1 MNFKAVAVVILWAVY
16 LYGLFL
22 DIVRYRSARNP
33 IPQNVADVYDRDTYL
48 KWKAYHGEKVRFGI
62 FSSAAGFVID
72 LVLILTDAYAAFARL
87 FPDQVWWQLFA
98 VMLLSALAT
107 LPLIPF
113 SWYDTMHIE
122 EKYGF
127 NRTSGKTFVGDQIKQ
142 FILNLLLM
150 VGLASLVMGLHK
162 SFGDWLIVAFAVFA
176 TLFALFI
183 TFLFPFFSRIFNKF
197 TPLPDGELKEGIT
210 ALLEKN
216 GYKVRAIQVMDA
228 SRRSTKSNAYFTG
241 FGKMK
246 TIVLYDTL
254 VAAMTTDEILAVFAH
269 EMGHGLHKDTL
280 KNQALTFL
288 QMLVLGLLAW
298 ATLRYPEIFR
308 SFGFE
313 GVNYGFA
320 VLLIL
325 SVEFALVSPLFGL
338 VMSWFSRR
346 AEYRADAQAVKEGYG
361 AALVSALKK
370 LAKENFSDL
379 SPSPILVALEYSHPT
394 LSQRIEAIEAF
405 SGEAASRTIRG

>member
-1 MNFKAVAVVILWAVY
+1 MNFKVIAVLILMVVY

-22 DIVRYRSARNP
+22 DVLRYRSAHNP
-33 IPQNVADVYDRDTYL
+33 VPKNVADVYDADTYL

-62 FSSAAGFVID
+62 LTAAVSFVVD

-127 NRTSGKTFVGDQIKQ
+127 NRTNGKTFFGDKVKE

-150 VGLASLVMGLHK
+150 VGLASMVMGLHK
-162 SFGDWLIVAFAVFA
+162 SFGDWLILAFAVFA
-176 TLFALFI
+176 TLFLLFI
-183 TFLFPFFSRIFNKF
+183 TFLSPFFSRIFNKF

-210 ALLEKN
+210 KLLEKN

-254 VAAMTTDEILAVFAH
+254 ISTMTTDEILAVFAH

-280 KNQALTFL
+280 KNHVLVFL
-288 QMLVLGLLAW
+288 QMLVLGVLAW

-308 SFGFE
+308 SFGFTE
-313 GVNYGFA
+313 VNYGFA
-320 VLLIL
+320 LLLIM

-338 VMSWFSRR
+338 LASWFSRR
-346 AEYRADAQAVKEGYG
+346 AEYRADAQAVQEGYG
-361 AALVSALKK
+361 DALIRALKK
-370 LAKENFSDL
+370 LSRENFADL

-394 LSQRIEAIEAF
+394 LSQRIAAIEAL
-405 SGEAASRTIRG
+405 SDGQ

>member
-1 MNFKAVAVVILWAVY
+1 MNFKVIAVLILMVVY

-22 DIVRYRSARNP
+22 DVLRYRSAHNP
-33 IPQNVADVYDRDTYL
+33 VPKNVADVYDADTYL

-62 FSSAAGFVID
+62 LTAAVSFVID

-127 NRTSGKTFVGDQIKQ
+127 NRTSGKTFFGDKVKE
-142 FILNLLLM
+142 FILNLMLM
-150 VGLASLVMGLHK
+150 VGLASMVMGLHK
-162 SFGDWLIVAFAVFA
+162 SFGDWLILAFAVFA
-176 TLFALFI
+176 TLFLLFI
-183 TFLFPFFSRIFNKF
+183 TFLYPFFSRIFNKF

-210 ALLEKN
+210 KLLEKN

-228 SRRSTKSNAYFTG
+228 SRRSTKSNAYFT
-241 FGKMK
+241 
-246 TIVLYDTL
+246 DTL
-254 VAAMTTDEILAVFAH
+254 ISTMTTDEILAVFAH

-280 KNQALTFL
+280 KNHVLVFL
-288 QMLVLGLLAW
+288 QMLVLGALAW

-308 SFGFE
+308 SFGFAE
-313 GVNYGFA
+313 VNYGFA
-320 VLLIL
+320 LLLIM

-338 VMSWFSRR
+338 LASWFSRR
-346 AEYRADAQAVKEGYG
+346 AEYRADAQAVQEGYG
-361 AALVSALKK
+361 DALIRALKK
-370 LAKENFSDL
+370 LSRENFADL

-394 LSQRIEAIEAF
+394 LSQRIAAIEAL
-405 SGEAASRTIRG
+405 SDGQ

>member
-1 MNFKAVAVVILWAVY
+1 MNFKTVAVVILWAVY

-122 EKYGF
+122 ERYGF

-150 VGLASLVMGLHK
+150 VGLASMVMGLHK

-254 VAAMTTDEILAVFAH
+254 VAAMTTDEILPVFAH

>member
-1 MNFKAVAVVILWAVY
+1 M
-16 LYGLFL
+16 
-22 DIVRYRSARNP
+22 S
-33 IPQNVADVYDRDTYL
+33 
-48 KWKAYHGEKVRFGI
+48 
-62 FSSAAGFVID
+62 FVID

-127 NRTSGKTFVGDQIKQ
+127 NRTSGKTFFGDKVKE

-150 VGLASLVMGLHK
+150 VGLASMVMGLHK
-162 SFGDWLIVAFAVFA
+162 SFGDWLILAFAVFA
-176 TLFALFI
+176 TLFLLFI
-183 TFLFPFFSRIFNKF
+183 TFLSPFFSRIFNKF

-210 ALLEKN
+210 KLLEKN

-254 VAAMTTDEILAVFAH
+254 ISTMTTDEILAVFAH

-280 KNQALTFL
+280 KNHILVFL
-288 QMLVLGLLAW
+288 QMLVLGVLAW

-308 SFGFE
+308 SFGFTE
-313 GVNYGFA
+313 VNYGFA
-320 VLLIL
+320 LLLIM

-338 VMSWFSRR
+338 LASWFSRR
-346 AEYRADAQAVKEGYG
+346 AEYRADAQAVQEGYG
-361 AALVSALKK
+361 DALIRALKK
-370 LAKENFSDL
+370 LSRENFADL

-394 LSQRIEAIEAF
+394 LSQRIAAIEAL
-405 SGEAASRTIRG
+405 SDGQ

>member
-1 MNFKAVAVVILWAVY
+1 MNFKVIAVLILMVVY

-22 DIVRYRSARNP
+22 DVLRYRSAHNP
-33 IPQNVADVYDRDTYL
+33 VPKNVADVYDADTYL

-62 FSSAAGFVID
+62 LTAAVSFVID

-127 NRTSGKTFVGDQIKQ
+127 NRTSGKTFFGDKVKE

-150 VGLASLVMGLHK
+150 VGLASMVMGLHK
-162 SFGDWLIVAFAVFA
+162 SFGDWLILAFAVFA
-176 TLFALFI
+176 TLFLLFI
-183 TFLFPFFSRIFNKF
+183 TFLSPFFSRIFNKF

-210 ALLEKN
+210 KLLEKN

-280 KNQALTFL
+280 KNHILVFL
-288 QMLVLGLLAW
+288 QMLVLGVLAW

-308 SFGFE
+308 SFGFTE
-313 GVNYGFA
+313 VNYGFA
-320 VLLIL
+320 LLLIM

-338 VMSWFSRR
+338 LASWFSRR
-346 AEYRADAQAVKEGYG
+346 AEYRADAQAVQEGYG
-361 AALVSALKK
+361 DALIRALKK
-370 LAKENFSDL
+370 LSRENFADL

-394 LSQRIEAIEAF
+394 LSQRIAAIEAL
-405 SGEAASRTIRG
+405 SDGQ

>member
-1 MNFKAVAVVILWAVY
+1 MNFKVIAVLILMVVY

-22 DIVRYRSARNP
+22 DVLRYRSAHNP
-33 IPQNVADVYDRDTYL
+33 VPKNVADVYDADTYL

-62 FSSAAGFVID
+62 LTAAVSFVID

-127 NRTSGKTFVGDQIKQ
+127 NRTSGKTFFGDKVKE
-142 FILNLLLM
+142 FILNLMLM
-150 VGLASLVMGLHK
+150 VGLASMVMGLHK
-162 SFGDWLIVAFAVFA
+162 SFGDWLILAFAVFA
-176 TLFALFI
+176 TLFLLFI
-183 TFLFPFFSRIFNKF
+183 TFLSPFFSRIFNKF

-210 ALLEKN
+210 KLLEKN

-254 VAAMTTDEILAVFAH
+254 ISTMTTDEILAVFAH

-280 KNQALTFL
+280 KNHILVFL
-288 QMLVLGLLAW
+288 QMLVLGVLAW

-308 SFGFE
+308 SFGFTE
-313 GVNYGFA
+313 VNYGFA
-320 VLLIL
+320 LLLIM

-338 VMSWFSRR
+338 LASWFSRR
-346 AEYRADAQAVKEGYG
+346 AEYRADAQAVQEGYG
-361 AALVSALKK
+361 DALIRALKK
-370 LAKENFSDL
+370 LSRENFADL

-394 LSQRIEAIEAF
+394 LSQRIAAIEAL
-405 SGEAASRTIRG
+405 SDGQ

>member
-1 MNFKAVAVVILWAVY
+1 MDFKAVAVFILWAVY

-22 DIVRYRSARNP
+22 DILRYRSARNP
-33 IPQNVADVYDRDTYL
+33 IPENVADVYDTDTYM

-62 FSSAAGFVID
+62 LSSAAGFVVD
-72 LVLILTDAYAAFARL
+72 LVLILTNAYAAFARL
-87 FPDQVWWQLFA
+87 FTQDDWWQLFA

-107 LPLIPF
+107 LLLIPF

-127 NRTSGKTFVGDQIKQ
+127 NRTRAKTFAGDKVKE
-142 FILNLLLM
+142 FILQFGLM
-150 VGLASLVMGLHK
+150 VGLASMVMGLHK
-162 SFGDWLIVAFAVFA
+162 SFGDWLILAFAAFA
-176 TLFALFI
+176 TLFLLFV
-183 TFLFPFFSRIFNKF
+183 TFLYPFFSKIFNKF
-197 TPLPDGELKEGIT
+197 TPLADGELKEGIT
-210 ALLEKN
+210 KLLEKN

-280 KNQALTFL
+280 KNHILTFL

-298 ATLRYPEIFR
+298 ATLRYPQIFR

-320 VLLIL
+320 VLLML
-325 SVEFALVSPLFGL
+325 SVEFALLSPLFGL

-346 AEYRADAQAVKEGYG
+346 AEYRADRQAVKEGYG
-361 AALVSALKK
+361 PALVSALKK

-379 SPSPILVALEYSHPT
+379 SPSPVLVALEYSHPP
-394 LSQRIEAIEAF
+394 LSQRIAAIEAAT
-405 SGEAASRTIRG
+405 AAPDE

>member
-1 MNFKAVAVVILWAVY
+1 MNFKAIAVVILILVY
-16 LYGLFL
+16 LYGLLL
-22 DIVRYRSARNP
+22 DVFRYRSAHNP
-33 IPQNVADVYDRDTYL
+33 VPRNVADVYDADTYL

-62 FSSAAGFVID
+62 LTAAVSFVVD

-127 NRTSGKTFVGDQIKQ
+127 NRTNAKTFAGDQVKQ
-142 FILNLLLM
+142 FILNLMLM
-150 VGLASLVMGLHK
+150 VGLASMVMGLHK
-162 SFGDWLIVAFAVFA
+162 SFGDWLILAFAVFA
-176 TLFALFI
+176 TLFLLFI
-183 TFLFPFFSRIFNKF
+183 TFLSPFFSRIFNKF

-210 ALLEKN
+210 KLLEKN

-254 VAAMTTDEILAVFAH
+254 ISTMTTDEILAVFAH

-280 KNQALTFL
+280 KNHVLVFL

-308 SFGFE
+308 SFGFAE
-313 GVNYGFA
+313 VNYGFA
-320 VLLIL
+320 LLLIM

-338 VMSWFSRR
+338 LASWFSRR
-346 AEYRADAQAVKEGYG
+346 AEYRADAQAVQEGYG
-361 AALVSALKK
+361 DALIRALKK
-370 LAKENFSDL
+370 LSRENFADL

-394 LSQRIEAIEAF
+394 LSQRIAAIEAL
-405 SGEAASRTIRG
+405 SDGR

>member
-1 MNFKAVAVVILWAVY
+1 MNFKAIAVLILIVVY

-22 DIVRYRSARNP
+22 DVLRYRSAHNP
-33 IPQNVADVYDRDTYL
+33 VPKNVADVYDADTYL

-62 FSSAAGFVID
+62 LTAAVSFVID

-127 NRTSGKTFVGDQIKQ
+127 NRTSGKTFFGDKVKE

-150 VGLASLVMGLHK
+150 VGLASMVMGLHK
-162 SFGDWLIVAFAVFA
+162 SFGDWLILAFAVFA
-176 TLFALFI
+176 TLFLLFI
-183 TFLFPFFSRIFNKF
+183 TFLSPFFSRIFNKF

-210 ALLEKN
+210 KLLEKN

-254 VAAMTTDEILAVFAH
+254 ISTMTTDEILAVFAH

-280 KNQALTFL
+280 KNHILVFL
-288 QMLVLGLLAW
+288 QMLVLGVLAW

-308 SFGFE
+308 SFGFTE
-313 GVNYGFA
+313 VNYGFA
-320 VLLIL
+320 LLLIM

-338 VMSWFSRR
+338 LASWFSRR
-346 AEYRADAQAVKEGYG
+346 AEYRADAQAVQEGYG
-361 AALVSALKK
+361 DALIRALKK
-370 LAKENFSDL
+370 LSRENFADL

-394 LSQRIEAIEAF
+394 LSQRIAAIEAL
-405 SGEAASRTIRG
+405 SDGQ

>member
-33 IPQNVADVYDRDTYL
+33 IPQNVADVYDRGTYL

-122 EKYGF
+122 ERYGF

-241 FGKMK
+241 YGKMK

-379 SPSPILVALEYSHPT
+379 SPSPILVALEYSHPP

>member
-1 MNFKAVAVVILWAVY
+1 MNFKVIAVLILMVVY

-22 DIVRYRSARNP
+22 DVLRYRSAHNP
-33 IPQNVADVYDRDTYL
+33 VPKNVADVYDADTYL

-62 FSSAAGFVID
+62 LTAAVSFAID

-127 NRTSGKTFVGDQIKQ
+127 NRTSGKTFFGDKVKE

-150 VGLASLVMGLHK
+150 VGLASMVMGLHK
-162 SFGDWLIVAFAVFA
+162 SFGDWLILAFAVFA
-176 TLFALFI
+176 TLFLLFI
-183 TFLFPFFSRIFNKF
+183 TFLYPFFSRIFNKF

-210 ALLEKN
+210 KLLEKN

-254 VAAMTTDEILAVFAH
+254 ISTMTTDEILAVFAH

-280 KNQALTFL
+280 KNHILVFL

-308 SFGFE
+308 SFGFTE
-313 GVNYGFA
+313 VNYGFA
-320 VLLIL
+320 LLLIM
-325 SVEFALVSPLFGL
+325 SVEFALISPLFGL
-338 VMSWFSRR
+338 LASWFSRR
-346 AEYRADAQAVKEGYG
+346 AEYRADAQAVQEGYG
-361 AALVSALKK
+361 DALIRALKK
-370 LAKENFSDL
+370 LSRENFADL

-394 LSQRIEAIEAF
+394 LSQRIAAIEAL
-405 SGEAASRTIRG
+405 SDGQ

>member
-1 MNFKAVAVVILWAVY
+1 MDFKAVAVFILWAVY

-22 DIVRYRSARNP
+22 DILRYRSARNP
-33 IPQNVADVYDRDTYL
+33 IPENVADVYDTDTYM
-48 KWKAYHGEKVRFGI
+48 KWKAYHGKKVRFGI
-62 FSSAAGFVID
+62 LSSAAGFVVD
-72 LVLILTDAYAAFARL
+72 LVLILTNAYAAFARL
-87 FPDQVWWQLFA
+87 FPQDDWWQLFA
-98 VMLLSALAT
+98 MMLLSALAT
-107 LPLIPF
+107 LLLIPF

-127 NRTSGKTFVGDQIKQ
+127 NRTRAKTFVGDKVKEFVLQ
-142 FILNLLLM
+142 LGLM
-150 VGLASLVMGLHK
+150 VGLASMVMGLHK
-162 SFGDWLIVAFAVFA
+162 SFGDWLILAFAAFA
-176 TLFALFI
+176 TLFLLFV
-183 TFLFPFFSRIFNKF
+183 TFLYPFFSKIFNKF
-197 TPLPDGELKEGIT
+197 TPLADGELKEGIT
-210 ALLEKN
+210 KLLEKN

-280 KNQALTFL
+280 KNHILTFL

-298 ATLRYPEIFR
+298 ATLRHPEIFR
-308 SFGFE
+308 PFGFG

-320 VLLIL
+320 VLLML
-325 SVEFALVSPLFGL
+325 SVEFALLSPLFGL

-346 AEYRADAQAVKEGYG
+346 AEYRADRQAVKEGYG
-361 AALVSALKK
+361 PALVSALKK
-370 LAKENFSDL
+370 LARENFSDL
-379 SPSPILVALEYSHPT
+379 SPSPVLVALEYSHPP
-394 LSQRIEAIEAF
+394 LSQRIAAIEAA
-405 SGEAASRTIRG
+405 EKKP